1 MAKPPEMNY
10 GESKGS
16 TFDRVLIYPTEDI
29 VDYLR
34 TGNLEYIQAFHT
46 RAKLYVAVTRARYS
60 VAFVLDYESDAQLMT
75 GISRWQNSIRS
86 V

>member
-1 MAKPPEMNY
+1 MNY